1 MFAVAFAHMA
11 LAQVRTQES
20 AAPALWR
27 IDVGAEMVRAVLDTA
42 GGEGIPGAA
51 AGTISFDRGSATLR
65 FPDHGD
71 HLTFGP
77 DPRLGVRDDESFA
90 LRMRVRTTNPGFAT
104 ALMCREGSAVHYSFV
119 IGRNPGTIAFEAW
132 NWSKDRAESATRIDD
147 GEWHEV
153 VGAYDA
159 TRRSLILAIDGMIE
173 SEVATT
179 SGFRGSA
186 APSLRLGENLDS
198 GVRQP
203 LRGELASIA
212 MYSAIPPELARRRAE
227 LASLHVLEPGEAER
241 AVIAWN
247 DRLRA
252 PRVPDSRDAD
262 RIADE
267 TRRTRALVQDAL
279 GLWPPPYS
287 RERNEGMG
295 TPLSDPRLRS
305 STAFR
310 EFQPDLPLEVS
321 YGARHA
327 TAQWSV
333 ERVYWQSF
341 RGFRASG
348 WLYRQ
353 NGDAAPR
360 SRPAVLS
367 PHGHWRHGAIEDVVQ
382 FRCIG
387 LARLGY
393 VVLAVDSI
401 HFEDPR
407 IGLSSLSVMTW
418 NNLRGLEV
426 LRELPEVDPDR
437 IGCTGAS
444 GGGQQT
450 YYLTALDSGL
460 AAAVPAVMAC
470 HFGEITQAT
479 SPHCH
484 CNHTPHLAFAVD
496 MPHMAAAFA
505 PRPQLFLTVSGDWTH
520 AFHQFGFPEVR
531 ATYERLGVPDA
542 TELRR
547 WNKGHTYDR
556 DMRNAMYA
564 FFERHLRGA
573 ESSTVDFEAE
583 PPVALSIDAMRRLD
597 REGVVADREAIR
609 REFLERLVRPEPSR
623 EQLADAEFV
632 DTIRHRLR
640 GLIHEQAD
648 RDGVREPILVDS
660 DPARRLAR
668 WRVPTEHGVHLPVVV
683 IGERAEAASR
693 IVLLLHPRGKAFA
706 RVQHREW
713 IEQLVDRGTI
723 VVLADLRYCGELD
736 VGRNWRD
743 LHGRFFG
750 RDEGQVQVRD
760 VRVLLDFLPRVAP
773 LASIEVVADDW
784 LGASA
789 LLASAL
795 HAPIDRLILPDLG
808 ADWID
813 GDRRPRLA
821 RILLHADLADA
832 AFASAANRLVIGGGA
847 RSALWTHVASS
858 AGARIHRTM
867 EPLSVGD
874 VGRLLS
880 IGR

>member
-1 MFAVAFAHMA
+1 MFAIALVHVA
-11 LAQVRTQES
+11 LARVPAQESVATESWRIDIGGEPARAVLGGIGREVIPGSAAGRISIDGES
-20 AAPALWR
+20 AA
-27 IDVGAEMVRAVLDTA
+27 
-42 GGEGIPGAA
+42 
-51 AGTISFDRGSATLR
+51 LR
-65 FPDHGD
+65 FHDHGD

-77 DPRLGVRDDESFA
+77 DARLGVRDGGTFA
-90 LRMRVRTTNPGFAT
+90 LRMRVRTTSPGFAT

-119 IGRNPGTIAFEAW
+119 IGRSPGTIAFEAW
-132 NWSKDRAESATRIDD
+132 NWSRDRAESVTRIDD
-147 GEWHEV
+147 GRWHEV
-153 VGAYDA
+153 IGVYDA
-159 TRRSLILAIDGMIE
+159 TRRSLILAVDGTIE
-173 SEVATT
+173 AEIATT
-179 SGFRGSA
+179 ASFSGSA
-186 APSLRLGENLDS
+186 APSLRLGENLDP

-203 LRGELASIA
+203 LHGELAAIA
-212 MYSAIPPELARRRAE
+212 MHGTIPAEIARQRAE
-227 LASLHVLEPGEAER
+227 LAALHVLESGEAER
-241 AVIAWN
+241 ALIAWN

-252 PRVPDSRDAD
+252 PRVPDSREVE
-262 RIADE
+262 RITE
-267 TRRTRALVQDAL
+267 ESRRTRALVQDAL

-287 RERNEGMG
+287 SKGNEGAG
-295 TPLSDPRLRS
+295 TPLSDPSLRT

-310 EFQPDLPLEVS
+310 EFQPDLPLEVRF
-321 YGARHA
+321 GARHA

-341 RGFRASG
+341 RGYWASG
-348 WLYRQ
+348 WLYRH

-360 SRPAVLS
+360 SRPAVLC

-418 NNLRGLEV
+418 NNLRGLEL

-484 CNHTPHLAFAVD
+484 CNHTPFLAFAVD

-505 PRPQLFLTVSGDWTH
+505 PNPQLFLTVSGDWTH

-531 ATYERLGVPDA
+531 ATYERLGVADA
-542 TELRR
+542 VELRR

-583 PPVALSIDAMRRLD
+583 PPVAMPLATMRGLD
-597 REGVVADREAIR
+597 RKDVVADREAIR
-609 REFLERLVRPEPSR
+609 REFLDRLTRPEPSS
-623 EQLADAEFV
+623 EQLADADFV
-632 DTIRHRLR
+632 DTIRHRLHS
-640 GLIHEQAD
+640 LFHVQQ
-648 RDGVREPILVDS
+648 DGDGMLEPVMVDS
-660 DPARRLAR
+660 DPRRRLAR
-668 WRVPTEHGVHLPVVV
+668 WRVPTEHGIHLPVVV
-683 IGERAEAASR
+683 IGDRVAAASR

-706 RVQHREW
+706 RVRHREW
-713 IEQLVDRGTI
+713 IEQLVDSGAV
-723 VVLADLRYCGELD
+723 VVLVDLRYCGELD

-750 RDEGQVQVRD
+750 RDEGQVQVHD
-760 VRVLLDFLPRVAP
+760 VRIMLDFLPRIAP
-773 LASIEVVADDW
+773 SASIEVVADDW

-795 HAPIDRLILPDLG
+795 HSPIDRLILPDLG
-808 ADWID
+808 EDWIE

-832 AFASAANRLVIGGGA
+832 AFASAAKRLVIGGGT
-847 RSALWTHVASS
+847 RSELWAHVVSS
-858 AGARIHRTM
+858 VPERIHRAM
-867 EPLSVGD
+867 DPLSVGD

-880 IGR
+880 TGR